1 MDPAKVSAVAE
12 WPTPDSRKK
21 VQQFLGLA
29 NLCQGLQCNSCSSSC
44 SYFHSGT
51 ISLVSRG
58 REGVPEPQAS
68 LHHGSHPHSARPTAP
83 ICGGGGCVQRRSRSS
98 AIPAVERNFDV
109 GNQELLAV
117 ELLTLE
123 EWRHWLEGAE
133 QPFIVWTDHKNLE
146 FIRKA
151 KRLNSRQARW
161 ALFFNRFFFYAL
173 LQVGIP
179 KHQTRCLVMLI

>member
-1 MDPAKVSAVAE
+1 MLLLPLRYHFA
-12 WPTPDSRKK
+12 
-21 VQQFLGLA
+21 
-29 NLCQGLQCNSCSSSC
+29 GLQRPRRR
-44 SYFHSGT
+44 
-51 ISLVSRG
+51 SRTS
-58 REGVPEPQAS
+58 RTSIS

-179 KHQTRCLVMLI
+179 KHQTRCLVMLIRSRA